1 MIKNIL
7 FYGSFFFIGLF
18 FIDTVLELASHP
30 HDFLI
35 AVGMF
40 LGFVYLY
47 RDNKESLFL
56 TFKDTHQSN
65 LEDIEEHQLEENT
78 ESISV
83 RKEIQ
88 ISLKKIFKNAIGLG
102 IAASI
107 LWVVGLAFGIFEFN
121 DGSFKYLILSVP
133 GLLIVAY
140 LIVKSF
146 SVVKDMFQDSK
157 LMKKSTS

>member
-1 MIKNIL
+1 MPLQVLQNLQFRIMFVIIKNIL

-30 HDFLI
+30 YDFLI

-65 LEDIEEHQLEENT
+65 LDDIEEQEK
-78 ESISV
+78 S
-83 RKEIQ
+83 
-88 ISLKKIFKNAIGLG
+88 
-102 IAASI
+102 ASS
-107 LWVVGLAFGIFEFN
+107 
-121 DGSFKYLILSVP
+121 D
-133 GLLIVAY
+133 
-140 LIVKSF
+140 
-146 SVVKDMFQDSK
+146 
-157 LMKKSTS
+157 